1 MKMKVNNL
9 LTLIILILIA
19 GCAYLAGSCSRSVVK
34 DNLTTQTD
42 TVYIDKPYT
51 DTVIIH
57 HYAKPKTVTIYKEP
71 NKARREAM
79 EQRTIIQ
86 GLRIQPKGVE
96 VATIDTAGFTR
107 VAFYHTPISS
117 TVLVADTGAVEIQ
130 PISIK
135 KARWIRAGK
144 VVILVATFITGA
156 LVF

>member
-1 MKMKVNNL
+1 MKVNNL
-9 LTLIILILIA
+9 LTVIVLILIA
-19 GCAYLAGSCSRSVVK
+19 GVAYLAGSCSK
-34 DNLTTQTD
+34 QPEQLEPIKTD
-42 TVYIDKPYT
+42 TVFINREYT

-57 HYAKPKTVTIYKEP
+57 HYAKPKIVTVYKEP

-107 VAFYHTPISS
+107 VAFYPTLVASEISI
-117 TVLVADTGAVEIQ
+117 ADTGAVEIT
-130 PISIK
+130 PISNK

-144 VVILVATFITGA
+144 VAVIVAAFIAGG
-156 LVF
+156 VIF

>member
-1 MKMKVNNL
+1 MKVNNL

-19 GCAYLAGSCSRSVVK
+19 GCAYLAGSCNK
-34 DNLTTQTD
+34 QPEQLEPIKTD
-42 TVYIDKPYT
+42 TVFINREYT

-57 HYAKPKTVTIYKEP
+57 HYAKPKIVTIYKEP

-96 VATIDTAGFTR
+96 VATIDTGGFTR
-107 VAFYHTPISS
+107 VAFYPMPVSS
-117 TVLVADTGAVEIQ
+117 EVLVSDTGAVQ
-130 PISIK
+130 VTPVSNK

-144 VVILVATFITGA
+144 VAIIVAAFG
-156 LVF
+156 LGLLF